1 MALVFIHEGYSEY
14 LEFTLRQAHAASPAS
29 EIVLLGNAEND
40 RFPFVTHVDI
50 AAPHYAAAAEEA
62 TRVYR
67 HMATNPKVV
76 ALRWLQRW
84 FWLRTYLREAGLD
97 DAWVLDSDVLLFADE
112 QELRARYSEGQSL
125 ALAIPQPQEPL
136 IWAAGP
142 HASYWTRETV
152 DAFCRFAERSY
163 TEPAGL
169 ARYEDKWAMH
179 QREGIPGGV
188 CDMTTL
194 YLFAQETPH
203 ANVLEVQEGAVFD
216 HNLNVPSNA
225 VPEEFEMNGAI
236 KRLDWD
242 RQRRPLGFSRV
253 RGEDVRFL
261 GLHLQGQAKRHV
273 GALYTGP
280 DFEGR
285 EALAGRLRRYFAAR
299 SVGGQLKRVAW
310 QLVRAGARLV
320 GRG

>member
-50 AAPHYAAAAEEA
+50 GAPHYAEAAEEA

-67 HMATNPKVV
+67 HMATNPKAV

-84 FWLRTYLREAGLD
+84 FWLRTFFHEAGLD
-97 DAWVLDSDVLLFADE
+97 DAWVLDSDVLLFAGE
-112 QELRARYSEGQSL
+112 QELRARYSEGQPL

-152 DAFCRFAERSY
+152 EDFCRFAERSY

-203 ANVLEVQEGAVFD
+203 ANVLEVQEGAAVE
-216 HNLNVPSNA
+216 HNLNVPHNA
-225 VPEEFEMNGAI
+225 HPDEYAMDGAA
-236 KRLDWD
+236 KALDWRD
-242 RQRRPLGFSRV
+242 GQPWGTNRQT
-253 RGEDVRFL
+253 GEAVRFL
-261 GLHLQGQAKRHV
+261 ALHLQGQAK
-273 GALYTGP
+273 GQIPALYTGP
-280 DFEGR
+280 AFENQK
-285 EALAGRLRRYFAAR
+285 ALGDGLRRYFAAR
-299 SVGGQLKRVAW
+299 ALAGRVKATAW
-310 QLVRAGARLV
+310 RAVSRLR
-320 GRG
+320 GR